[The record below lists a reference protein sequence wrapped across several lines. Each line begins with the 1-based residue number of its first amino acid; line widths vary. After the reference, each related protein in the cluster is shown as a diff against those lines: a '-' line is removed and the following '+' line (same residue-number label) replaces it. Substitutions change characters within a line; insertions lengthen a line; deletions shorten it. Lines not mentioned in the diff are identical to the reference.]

1 MIGPKN
7 CWKQILYHSLESDYS
22 INEQGCA
29 TSITLG
35 ASSSQHSGTRK
46 ASGAKLSC
54 EIFLG
59 TLHVYIYIYIHT
71 YIYMSNTQIKK
82 NINKCT
88 KTTAVRE
95 HTVL

>member
-59 TLHVYIYIYIHT
+59 TLHVYIYIYT
-71 YIYMSNTQIKK
+71 YIHIH
-82 NINKCT
+82 
-88 KTTAVRE
+88 VE
-95 HTVL
+95 HTNKKEYQQVH